1 MSAIPN
7 VVLLSLA
14 ALAFTAGGVCMKYSE
29 GLTRVGPSALL
40 GTLFLIGAA
49 LQALAMRRADLSVAY
64 VFVLGLESVLA
75 FGFGV
80 FLFGEAATA
89 SRIGG
94 VVLITLGIWLLHR

>member
-1 MSAIPN
+1 MSGIPN

-14 ALAFTAGGVCMKYSE
+14 ALAFTVGGVCMKYSE
-29 GLTRVGPSALL
+29 GLTQLRPSVLL
-40 GTLFLIGAA
+40 GVLFLAGAA
-49 LQALAMRRADLSVAY
+49 LQAVAMRRADLSVAY

-80 FLFGEAATA
+80 FLFGEAATG

-94 VVLITLGIWLLHR
+94 VVLIVLGIWLLHR